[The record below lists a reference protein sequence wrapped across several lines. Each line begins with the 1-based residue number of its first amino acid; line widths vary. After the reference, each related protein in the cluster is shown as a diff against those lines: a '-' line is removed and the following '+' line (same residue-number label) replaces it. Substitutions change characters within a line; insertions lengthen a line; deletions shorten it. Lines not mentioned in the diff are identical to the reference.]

1 MKIKET
7 SIPAYSAGID
17 LKNSCSVSMSLRIP
31 KEKPKI
37 TYSICRVL
45 LSQFAAHSIITSP
58 YYPRFVL
65 KLQVITKTIIPFTQ
79 RKNMLTQVFV
89 TTSFPFGL
97 FLTPAP
103 PEFHHAAAIFSFVL
117 FLFQSTATA
126 AKMADCL
133 MEHWLRKNP

>member
-1 MKIKET
+1 M
-7 SIPAYSAGID
+7 
-17 LKNSCSVSMSLRIP
+17 P
-31 KEKPKI
+31 KEKTEDYIQHLP
-37 TYSICRVL
+37 C
-45 LSQFAAHSIITSP
+45 AALTVRSTLHYYPPP